1 MIPKLV
7 KLTSVLGLAAV
18 VLTACTPPMPPEVKA
33 ALLEQT
39 YTCVDGTATIATPE
53 SASDAI
59 ASIQG
64 SMQANCSGMDVN
76 PLGATDAAQIFIGDE
91 APHATLCKPNTTV
104 PYAVDAAVIAVSL
117 ADAGGVAFSPA
128 TVAGIFGGKIK
139 NWDDPAIARDNGGQI
154 LASEPISLVTSTDA
168 EAAMAFSGWYNH
180 LTGKSLDLSKFQL
193 KHGLEVQDLGT
204 LTEGSV
210 ALLPYST
217 FTNYSIYATTIPLA
231 ASIIV
236 DAKLN
241 PAGVVPD
248 ISGIGSAATQL
259 DYTKQGSDVTV
270 KLNYS
275 LKPVPPQGSD
285 VAPDPYQAIYP
296 VNISLC
302 GQPTKLTRAVAR
314 FLLRQ
319 DSQGSLTALVG
330 LPETIRA
337 ESLDVVSIGLPQ
349 PKVTAPAN

>member
-39 YTCVDGTATIATPE
+39 YTCVNGTATVSTPE
-53 SASDAI
+53 SATDAI
-59 ASIQG
+59 SAIQG
-64 SMQANCSGMDVN
+64 SMQANCSGMDIN
-76 PLGATDAAQIFIGDE
+76 PVGPDQAGQLFIGDA
-91 APHATLCKPNTTV
+91 APQAAICKPTSTV
-104 PYAVDAAVIAVSL
+104 PYAVDAAVVAVSL
-117 ADAGGVAFSPA
+117 ADAGGVALSPA
-128 TVAGIFGGKIK
+128 TVAGIFSGKIK
-139 NWDDPAIARDNGGQI
+139 NWDDPAVARDNGGQT
-154 LASEPISLVTSTDA
+154 LASEPISLFPTTDA
-168 EAAMAFSGWYNH
+168 DAAKAFAGWYNH
-180 LTGKSLDLSKFQL
+180 LTGKTLDLSLLKP
-193 KHGLEVQDLGT
+193 KHGLQVADLGT
-204 LTEGSV
+204 LPEGSV

-217 FTNYSIYATTIPLA
+217 FTNYSVNAMTIPLA

-236 DAKLN
+236 DAKAN

-259 DYTKQGSDVTV
+259 DYTKQGSNVTV

-302 GQPTKLTRAVAR
+302 GQPSKLTRAVAR

-337 ESLDVVSIGLPQ
+337 ESLDIVSVGLPQ